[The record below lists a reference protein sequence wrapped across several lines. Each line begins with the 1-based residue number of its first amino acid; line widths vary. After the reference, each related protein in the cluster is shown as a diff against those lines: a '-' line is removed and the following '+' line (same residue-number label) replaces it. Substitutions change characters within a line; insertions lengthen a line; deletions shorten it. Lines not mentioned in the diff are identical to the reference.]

1 MESFSRI
8 TVGKNTLD
16 VYDSEGSLFHQ
27 KPRVIDSSTLFLT
40 PTEAYQDFMGVEFG
54 KVGPW
59 DAPYNTQNPRTW
71 NGSDIYVPFQVDY
84 LTGNSGCDDVIIETR
99 VAREKSEYLQEFS
112 ARFDDNVGLAIQ
124 GNTQNREL
132 SYIVYDIMGKTI
144 AQGITSESSISISA
158 STISGLR
165 KGTYLITLRELNTN
179 NPPHTIRINKL

>member
-1 MESFSRI
+1 MKKIGTYNSGASA
-8 TVGKNTLD
+8 
-16 VYDSEGSLFHQ
+16 DSPE
-27 KPRVIDSSTLFLT
+27 PI
-40 PTEAYQDFMGVEFG
+40 EAYQDFMGVEFG

-59 DAPYNTQNPRTW
+59 DAPYNTRNPRTW
-71 NGSDIYVPFQVDY
+71 NSSDVYVPFQVDY
-84 LTGNSGCDDVIIETR
+84 LTGNSGCDDVIIQTR
-99 VAREKSEYLQEFS
+99 VAREKSEYLHEFS
-112 ARFDDNVGLAIQ
+112 ARFDENVGLAIQ